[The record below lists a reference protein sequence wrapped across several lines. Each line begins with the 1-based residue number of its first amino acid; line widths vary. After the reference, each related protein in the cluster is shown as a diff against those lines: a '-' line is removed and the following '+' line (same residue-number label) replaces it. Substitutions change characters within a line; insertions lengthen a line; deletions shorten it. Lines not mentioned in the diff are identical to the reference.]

1 MGIRTRRQPQRLNTV
16 QRRKSDYRV
25 SIGVSQKP
33 PQHSRGTDV
42 AISPSC
48 AKGQEFHTQN
58 KLGYPRFTARR
69 RGGLHQFTV
78 EFRTLALSCVF
89 LFDDPLKAT

>member
-1 MGIRTRRQPQRLNTV
+1 VV
-16 QRRKSDYRV
+16 QTLPFRHRV
-25 SIGVSQKP
+25 L
-33 PQHSRGTDV
+33 D
-42 AISPSC
+42 

-58 KLGYPRFTARR
+58 KVGYPRFTARR